1 MERVRV
7 LIRGRVQGVGFRYFT
22 CAQAREL
29 GLGGWVRNLASG
41 EVEAEF
47 EGQESAIETV
57 LVRCRRGPALARVLE
72 VRELER
78 APVDEARHTGFAMR
92 S

>member
-1 MERVRV
+1 MQRVRV
-7 LIRGRVQGVGFRYFT
+7 LIRGRVQGVGFRFYT

-29 GLGGWVRNLASG
+29 GLCGWVRNLAGG

-47 EGQESAIETV
+47 EGPESAIETV
-57 LVRCRRGPALARVLE
+57 LVRCGRGPVLARVLE
-72 VRELER
+72 ILELER
-78 APVDEARHTGFAMR
+78 ETVDVARNSGFSMR